1 MNQVSF
7 RFYAELND
15 FLPERRRMVA
25 FTHAFEG
32 KPSIKDMIEGLG
44 VPHTEIDL
52 ILANGISVDFS
63 CLGRD
68 GDYISVY
75 PVFESL
81 DISPLLCVRP
91 YPLRETRFILDT
103 HLGNLATYL
112 RMLGFDTLYQNDC
125 RDERLAHVSSQERR
139 ILLTRDRGL
148 LKRRIVTHGYCVREV
163 IALRQ
168 VVEILRR
175 FDLFTSVTPFQRCL
189 RCNRE
194 LAPIEKALIDHRLPP
209 KVRQCH
215 DEYRIC
221 RSCDRVY
228 WKGSHHERMQEMIAE
243 IQAQDSE
250 PNSKI
255 PLSRQRR
262 GLRGGR
268 DFGKTH

>member
-15 FLPERRRMVA
+15 FLPAHRRMVPFA
-25 FTHAFEG
+25 HAFEG
-32 KPSIKDMIEGLG
+32 NPSIKDMIEALG

-63 CLGRD
+63 CRGRD
-68 GDYISVY
+68 GDSISVY

-81 DISPLLCVRP
+81 DISSLICVRP
-91 YPLRETRFILDT
+91 DPLREPRFILDT
-103 HLGNLATYL
+103 HLGKLATYL

-125 RDERLAHVSSQERR
+125 SDERLAHVSSQERR

-194 LAPIEKALIDHRLPP
+194 LAAIEKERIEHRLPP
-209 KVRQCH
+209 KVRQCY

-221 RSCDRVY
+221 RSCDRIY
-228 WKGSHHERMQEMIAE
+228 WKGSGVALPRKE
-243 IQAQDSE
+243 I
-250 PNSKI
+250 
-255 PLSRQRR
+255 R
-262 GLRGGR
+262 
-268 DFGKTH
+268 